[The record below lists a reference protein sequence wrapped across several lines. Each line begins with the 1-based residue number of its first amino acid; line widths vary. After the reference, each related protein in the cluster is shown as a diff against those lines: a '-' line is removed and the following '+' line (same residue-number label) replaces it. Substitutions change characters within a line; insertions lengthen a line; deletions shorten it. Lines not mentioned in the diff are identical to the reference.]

1 LLNLQN
7 TINCSSHRRLPLD
20 RVTMDLATQGIALT
34 PGGLYQAK
42 APGRGIT
49 FKIDAS
55 VGSGGPILSRLLRF

>member
-1 LLNLQN
+1 
-7 TINCSSHRRLPLD
+7 
-20 RVTMDLATQGIALT
+20 MDLATQGIAIT

-55 VGSGGPILSRLLRF
+55 AGSGGPIVSRLLGF

>member
-1 LLNLQN
+1 
-7 TINCSSHRRLPLD
+7 
-20 RVTMDLATQGIALT
+20 MDLATQGIAIT

-55 VGSGGPILSRLLRF
+55 AGSGDPIVSRLLGF